1 MMNQPE
7 QQRAKRILPI
17 TAIVTF
23 IGFLDTTLLIPVIA
37 LYAASLGADVGVIG
51 LIVGLYSITNT
62 PANILFGRLI
72 DRIGYKIPLV
82 TGLIGDAL
90 GMLFYFFSGLPIHL
104 ALVRAFH
111 GASGGLVGPATMS
124 IFARQGEKAE
134 GRTMSIYGI
143 SLASAT
149 LIGFAL
155 SGFITSRWGYKII
168 FLLGAGLLG
177 IGSLLALLL
186 PANRKKANQTTRVS
200 TGTTFEQ
207 VKSLFNR
214 RSLIV
219 SYSSIFAQYF
229 TFGGVVTLLPIYLNG
244 LGMEVFHMGM
254 LLSIFAIMFIIVQF
268 PSGALSDRAGRLV
281 PTISALGLSIISLAL
296 LPASTTFLLLA
307 VAMGLYGTAYGL
319 LFPSISAIVADD
331 TSPEERGLAT
341 GLFHALLTTG
351 VAIGAPVIGWLGEG
365 LGIRTG
371 LAFIPSI
378 TILALIIALTALKRS

>member
-1 MMNQPE
+1 
-7 QQRAKRILPI
+7 
-17 TAIVTF
+17 
-23 IGFLDTTLLIPVIA
+23 
-37 LYAASLGADVGVIG
+37 
-51 LIVGLYSITNT
+51 
-62 PANILFGRLI
+62 
-72 DRIGYKIPLV
+72 
-82 TGLIGDAL
+82 
-90 GMLFYFFSGLPIHL
+90 
-104 ALVRAFH
+104 
-111 GASGGLVGPATMS
+111 
-124 IFARQGEKAE
+124 
-134 GRTMSIYGI
+134 MSIYGI